1 MRLKGSKE
9 MPEFKYNGKTI
20 TYHSFSEDVDQC
32 IIPLGAPKGKKLAL
46 YEFASHFGSP
56 DSRGFRFKVLWME
69 YGDESVSDKAFET
82 MQMMK
87 ASGCEKSNFLIF
99 DREGAEIA
107 AELYRQWP
115 ECIEKLFADDMARTG
130 IKEAIKDTAGMPEIE
145 YYGAPVLE
153 DLIFAIKSSIF
164 GKKMNCPYCGE
175 TMQMGYVY
183 AFENIQAYWT
193 MDPDLVGNGSE
204 FSPEGRVLPL
214 RENFKGYGT
223 FGELFRRTSPED
235 VSKGYLCRRCGKM
248 VIDMSPVMIHF
259 RDKAFFEAND
269 LPEDLDESIEIEK
282 DSKIQDAFS
291 VWGDTLKG
299 VFARDK
305 RGDDLGRPETA
316 DKIER
321 EEKKLEKKLSS
332 EDGKK
337 KRKLSNPFS
346 RDPKVE

>member
-1 MRLKGSKE
+1 

-20 TYHSFSEDVDQC
+20 TYHSFSEDVERC
-32 IIPLGAPKGKKLAL
+32 IIPLGKPGGKRLSL
-46 YEFASHFGSP
+46 YEFASRFGSL
-56 DSRGFRFKVLWME
+56 DSGGFRFKVLWME
-69 YGDESVSDKAFET
+69 YGDESVSDKALET
-82 MQMMK
+82 IQMMK
-87 ASGCEKSNFLIF
+87 DSGCERSIFVLF
-99 DREGAEIA
+99 DREGAETA

-115 ECIEKLFADDMARTG
+115 GCIEKLFADDRERNEIERAV
-130 IKEAIKDTAGMPEIE
+130 KDADGMPDIE
-145 YYGAPVLE
+145 FYGAPVLE

-204 FSPEGRVLPL
+204 FSSEGRVLPL

-259 RDKAFFEAND
+259 RDKSFFEAND
-269 LPEDLDESIEIEK
+269 LPLDCEETFEDEQG
-282 DSKIQDAFS
+282 SKIQDAFS
-291 VWGDTLKG
+291 VWGDALKG
-299 VFARDK
+299 VFTRDK
-305 RGDDLGRPETA
+305 RKEDLGRPEA
-316 DKIER
+316 GIKIER
-321 EEKKLEKKLSS
+321 EEKKLEKKLIS
-332 EDGKK
+332 EDGTK